1 MQIQVKQS
9 YKRKNISSLYRFP
22 FVYSKRPNIGP
33 ADYWSLTLHAC
44 RQAGQSTRLQAG
56 GIQAMATTRI
66 FESNGGVIYTCEECC
81 KSFNRL
87 ASYKAHV
94 RTHAGNE
101 QDGLD
106 LVSKKIC
113 QETSSSVERRETRCK
128 TRRSSGTAGE
138 RARVVEEPHRVQ
150 SQVSAVADVR
160 QVADRQSSAVSS
172 NGDVGSSLQS
182 SGQG

>member
-1 MQIQVKQS
+1 MRGVLKVLQP
-9 YKRKNISSLYRFP
+9 L
-22 FVYSKRPNIGP
+22 
-33 ADYWSLTLHAC
+33 
-44 RQAGQSTRLQAG
+44 GQL
-56 GIQAMATTRI
+56 
-66 FESNGGVIYTCEECC
+66 
-81 KSFNRL
+81 
-87 ASYKAHV
+87 V
-94 RTHAGNE
+94 RTHARNE

-128 TRRSSGTAGE
+128 TRRSSGTSVAAGE

-150 SQVSAVADVR
+150 SQVSATTDVR

>member
-1 MQIQVKQS
+1 
-9 YKRKNISSLYRFP
+9 
-22 FVYSKRPNIGP
+22 
-33 ADYWSLTLHAC
+33 
-44 RQAGQSTRLQAG
+44 
-56 GIQAMATTRI
+56 MATTSSSWRVV
-66 FESNGGVIYTCEECC
+66 EDVPNGGLTYTCEECC

-106 LVSKKIC
+106 LAFKKIC
-113 QETSSSVERRETRCK
+113 QETSSSVECRETRCK
-128 TRRSSGTAGE
+128 TLRSSGTSVAAGE
-138 RARVVEEPHRVQ
+138 RARVFEEPHRVQ

-172 NGDVGSSLQS
+172 NGLSLQS

>member
-1 MQIQVKQS
+1 MREQI
-9 YKRKNISSLYRFP
+9 YTRL
-22 FVYSKRPNIGP
+22 
-33 ADYWSLTLHAC
+33 
-44 RQAGQSTRLQAG
+44 GQSTRLQAG
-56 GIQAMATTRI
+56 GIQAMATTRR

-81 KSFNRL
+81 KSFNCL

-101 QDGLD
+101 LDGLD

-128 TRRSSGTAGE
+128 TRRSSGTSVAAGE
-138 RARVVEEPHRVQ
+138 RACVVEEPHRVQ

>member
-1 MQIQVKQS
+1 M
-9 YKRKNISSLYRFP
+9 RE
-22 FVYSKRPNIGP
+22 
-33 ADYWSLTLHAC
+33 HAPE
-44 RQAGQSTRLQAG
+44 RD
-56 GIQAMATTRI
+56 QAMATTSSSL
-66 FESNGGVIYTCEECC
+66 EDVPNGGLTYTCEECC

-94 RTHAGNE
+94 RTHAGNG

-106 LVSKKIC
+106 LVFKKIR
-113 QETSSSVERRETRCK
+113 QETSSSVECRETRCK
-128 TRRSSGTAGE
+128 TLRSSGTSVAAGE

-150 SQVSAVADVR
+150 SQVSAVR

-172 NGDVGSSLQS
+172 NGDVCSSLQS